1 VPGERS
7 ILEGGKETMA
17 KVGVEE
23 TEHKEGARGG
33 QTGRFNA
40 VNGFRK
46 NWEWEEESGI
56 SHISFNITDN
66 IRQIFNKSHNG
77 QNNILR
83 QEEYTEVPS
92 KKPLQRNY
100 PIVPSA
106 IDSNLPV

>member
-1 VPGERS
+1 
-7 ILEGGKETMA
+7 MA

-46 NWEWEEESGI
+46 NWEWEEESERNQESVTFHSTSQTI
-56 SHISFNITDN
+56 YDRFSI
-66 IRQIFNKSHNG
+66 SHNG